1 MKNATKLRF
10 FLSALTVLVVFSAG
24 AFRLGIISGTSP
36 SESVEAS
43 LEATVIRQA
52 NAWNQGDLVQF
63 MSAYWKNDQLTF
75 SSGGET
81 HRGWQVTLDRY
92 QTRYPDRA
100 TMGKLT
106 FSHLETQLLGIDS
119 ALMLGQWHLE
129 REKPVEGNFS
139 LVWKKVEGNWFIIHD
154 HSSSLE
160 AKN

>member
-100 TMGKLT
+100 AMGKLT
-106 FSHLETQLLGIDS
+106 FSHLETQLLGTDS